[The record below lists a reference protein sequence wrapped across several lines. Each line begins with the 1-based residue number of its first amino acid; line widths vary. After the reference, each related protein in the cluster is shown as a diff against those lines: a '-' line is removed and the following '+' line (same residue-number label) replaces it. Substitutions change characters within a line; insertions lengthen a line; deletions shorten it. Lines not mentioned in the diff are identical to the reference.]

1 MGEHMGGRWGVG
13 GDGGVSVGGDW
24 GVRGDG
30 GVSVGGDWGVEGIV
44 ESMGGGRGNGDED
57 INGGG

>member
-1 MGEHMGGRWGVG
+1 MGGRWGVG